1 MIYILAQLIHRAET
15 TDTVIIGYSNHRED
29 LQDIILSLYEEIL
42 DEYNDV
48 EFANYYVNK
57 LNIVEVRPI

>member
-1 MIYILAQLIHRAET
+1 MIYVLAQLIHRAET

-42 DEYNDV
+42 DEYNDI
-48 EFANYYVNK
+48 EFAN
-57 LNIVEVRPI
+57 